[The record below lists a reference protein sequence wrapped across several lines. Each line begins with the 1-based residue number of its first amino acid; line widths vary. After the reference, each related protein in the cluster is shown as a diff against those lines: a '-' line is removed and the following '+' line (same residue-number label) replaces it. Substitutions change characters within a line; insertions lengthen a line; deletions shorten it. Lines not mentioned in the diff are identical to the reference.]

1 MTLFLAGDV
10 MPGRGLDQALPQ
22 SVDPGLFESHVRDA
36 RVYLRLAE
44 GANGPIDVPLEPGAV
59 WGAALADLERV
70 GPAARVV
77 NLETAVTDAG
87 RPWRAKGIHYR
98 MHPANLRLLT
108 AAAIDVA
115 VLANNHVLDWGRE
128 GLADTLRALAHTGVQ
143 GVGAGEDAK
152 QAWAPVVVPTP
163 AGRLLVVAACF
174 LDAGVPPD
182 WRAGPDRSGVA
193 LVTDTSNRG
202 ADALARHVL
211 ARRRPGD
218 RVVLSLHWGPNWGYA
233 VAPWKRAFAHRLID
247 AGAADL
253 VHGHSSHHPLGIEV
267 YRGRAILYGC
277 GDLINDYEGIG
288 GRGAYRGDL
297 SLLYLPTFASDG
309 ALAALELVPMRLR
322 RFQLERAPV
331 EGARWLMRTLDR
343 ESRAFGARVEAAG
356 DRLAVRWT

>member
-10 MPGRGLDQALPQ
+10 MPGRGIDQALPR
-22 SVDPGLFESHVRDA
+22 SVDPCLFESHVRDA

-44 GANGPIDVPLEPGAV
+44 RANGPIDVPLEPAAV
-59 WGAALADLERV
+59 WGETLAELEGVR
-70 GPAARVV
+70 PAVRVV

-87 RPWRAKGIHYR
+87 RPWPSKGIHYR

-108 AAAIDVA
+108 AAGIDVA

-128 GLADTLRALAHTGVQ
+128 GLTDTLRALAPTGVQ
-143 GVGAGEDAK
+143 GVGAGENADA
-152 QAWAPVVVPTP
+152 AWAPAVVPTP
-163 AGRLLVVAACF
+163 AGRLLVVAAGF

-182 WRAGPDRSGVA
+182 WRPGPDRSGVA
-193 LVTDTSNRG
+193 LVTDTSNPG

-233 VAPWKRAFAHRLID
+233 VEPWKRAFAHRLID

-267 YRGRAILYGC
+267 HRERAILYGC

-288 GRGAYRGDL
+288 GREAYRGEL
-297 SLLYLPTFASDG
+297 SLLYLPTLAPDG
-309 ALAALELVPMRLR
+309 ALMALELVPMRLR
-322 RFQLERAPV
+322 RFRLERAPCQD
-331 EGARWLMRTLDR
+331 ASWLRRTLDR
-343 ESRAFGARVEAAG
+343 ESRAFGTRVEAAG
-356 DRLAVRWT
+356 DRLAVRWA